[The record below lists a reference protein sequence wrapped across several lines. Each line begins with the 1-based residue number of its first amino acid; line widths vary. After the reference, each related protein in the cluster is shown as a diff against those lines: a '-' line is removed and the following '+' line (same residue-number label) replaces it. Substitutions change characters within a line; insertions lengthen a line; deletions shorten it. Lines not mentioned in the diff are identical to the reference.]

1 MRSMLLAGIVGLLR
15 VIGLLGT
22 FVMAS
27 CVFLPSEA
35 VPCTE
40 RSSSLDNGKK
50 TCFLSVFTSE

>member
-1 MRSMLLAGIVGLLR
+1 MLLAGIVGLLR

-27 CVFLPSEA
+27 RVFLPSEA

-50 TCFLSVFTSE
+50 TCFLSVFT